1 MTGVEWVIDARGCD
15 AARLT
20 DKSILAELFDG
31 IIRDLSLNV
40 VGAPMWHVFPGA
52 GGITG
57 LCLLSESHLAVHTF
71 PEHGSLCLNLFCCR
85 PRPEW
90 EVERELSALLAS
102 DAPIEVQVRRLERRY
117 SASPLAHGLQRARAA
132 DNVAS

>member
-40 VGAPMWHVFPGA
+40 VGEPMWHVFPGA

-57 LCLLSESHLAVHTF
+57 LCLLSESHL
-71 PEHGSLCLNLFCCR
+71 
-85 PRPEW
+85 
-90 EVERELSALLAS
+90 
-102 DAPIEVQVRRLERRY
+102 RR
-117 SASPLAHGLQRARAA
+117 SHVPRARLALSQRVLLSSA
-132 DNVAS
+132 RRVGR